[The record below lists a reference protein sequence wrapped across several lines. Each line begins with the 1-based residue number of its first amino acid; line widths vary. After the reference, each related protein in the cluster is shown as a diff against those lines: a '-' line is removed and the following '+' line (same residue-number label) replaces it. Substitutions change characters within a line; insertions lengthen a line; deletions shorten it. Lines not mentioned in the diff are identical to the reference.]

1 MTWVSSQEYLVFPS
15 RMGQGPKPLFLWVA
29 LKGKNTFGDPISKGV
44 PELVLKA
51 QLGADEAPRH
61 KGAAGGGSGAASKLG
76 ARSQED
82 AGPPVLDRHGVE
94 HCRTASVNTSLTP
107 SCCRAEHSLDLLGH
121 HLAQLLQAPLGC
133 QVLLGAHQEDGHLGA
148 VVAHL

>member
-15 RMGQGPKPLFLWVA
+15 RMGQGPKPLSLWVPV
-29 LKGKNTFGDPISKGV
+29 KEKKTFGDPISMGV

-51 QLGADEAPRH
+51 QLRADEAPRH
-61 KGAAGGGSGAASKLG
+61 KGATGGGSGAASKLS

-82 AGPPVLDRHGVE
+82 AGLPRLDRHGIE
-94 HCRTASVNTSLTP
+94 YCRTASVNTSWMP
-107 SCCRAEHSLDLLGH
+107 SCCRAKHSLDLLDH

-133 QVLLGAHQEDGHLGA
+133 QVLLGAHQEDGHLRA
-148 VVAHL
+148 MVAHL

>member
-82 AGPPVLDRHGVE
+82 AGPPVL
-94 HCRTASVNTSLTP
+94 ASVNTSLTP

-121 HLAQLLQAPLGC
+121 HLA
-133 QVLLGAHQEDGHLGA
+133 
-148 VVAHL
+148 